1 MTFDLRKES
10 LKYHSSFPQGKLKI
24 SPSKPVKT
32 QKDLTMAYTP
42 GVADPCIEISKDKEK
57 VFSYTNRGNSVAI
70 ITDGTAV
77 LGLGK
82 IGPLAALPVMEGKSV
97 LFKKFADIDAY
108 PICLNL
114 GGGTGGD
121 YLNYFVSTV
130 KAMEPSFGGINL
142 EDIAAPTC
150 FDLQEKLS
158 RGMSIPVFH
167 DDQKGTAIVMLAALT
182 NALKLVGKKFENIK
196 VVMSGAGAA
205 GIAIA
210 KLLCEYKV
218 PKKKIFLCDSK
229 GLVVN
234 SRDDINDEKRNFAQ
248 QATPIGLGEALENA
262 DVFIGASAAGV
273 LNPEMIK
280 NMSKLPIIFAAANPV
295 PEIMPEKAFSAGAYI
310 VATGRSDFQN
320 QINNSLGFPGI
331 FRGALDVRA
340 KTINMEMQIAA
351 SKAIAELVNEP
362 ATGKILKILK
372 KAYPK
377 ETKMFSSPSPLNKFY
392 IVPKQFDLRVVPRVA
407 RMVAKTAM
415 ETKVAQVKID
425 DLESYE
431 KSVFKRILA
440 NWD

>member
-1 MTFDLRKES
+1 MTQNLRKDS
-10 LKYHSSFPQGKLKI
+10 FKYHSSFPSGKLKI

-32 QKDLTMAYTP
+32 QKDLTLAYTP
-42 GVADPCIEISKDKEK
+42 GVAEPCIEISKDKEK

-82 IGPLAALPVMEGKSV
+82 IGPLAALPVMEGKSI

-108 PICLNL
+108 PICLDIENENYE
-114 GGGTGGD
+114 D
-121 YLNYFVSTV
+121 YLEHFVSTV

-142 EDIAAPTC
+142 EDIAAPAC
-150 FDLQEKLS
+150 FELQEKLS
-158 RGMSIPVFH
+158 NKMGIPVFH
-167 DDQKGTAIVMLAALT
+167 DDQKGTAIVITAALT
-182 NALKLVGKKFENIK
+182 NALKLAGKKFENIK
-196 VVMSGAGAA
+196 IVMSGAGAA

-210 KLLCEYKV
+210 KLLLEYKV
-218 PKKKIFLCDSK
+218 SKKQIFLCDSK

-248 QATPIGLGEALENA
+248 EAKQIGLKDVLWDA
-262 DVFIGASAAGV
+262 DVFIGVSAAGV
-273 LNPEMIK
+273 LKPEMIK
-280 NMSKLPIIFAAANPV
+280 NMKKFPIIFAAANPT
-295 PEIMPEKAFSAGAYI
+295 PEIMPKDAFSAGAYI

-340 KTINMEMQIAA
+340 KTINMAMQMAA

-377 ETKMFSSPSPLNKFY
+377 EIKMFSAKSPLNKAY

-407 RMVAKTAM
+407 RMVAKAAM
-415 ETKVAQVKID
+415 ETKVAQVKIT
-425 DLESYE
+425 DLEAYE

-440 NWD
+440 NWE

>member
-1 MTFDLRKES
+1 
-10 LKYHSSFPQGKLKI
+10 
-24 SPSKPVKT
+24 
-32 QKDLTMAYTP
+32 MAYTP
-42 GVADPCIEISKDKEK
+42 GVAEPCIEISKDKEK

-114 GGGTGGD
+114 GGGTGDD
-121 YLNYFVSTV
+121 YLNYFVSTI

-158 RGMSIPVFH
+158 GEMGIPVFH
-167 DDQKGTAIVMLAALT
+167 DDQKGTAIVVTAALT
-182 NALKLVGKKFENIK
+182 NALKLACKKFENIK
-196 VVMSGAGAA
+196 IVMSGAGAA

-210 KLLCEYKV
+210 KLLLEYKV
-218 PKKKIFLCDSK
+218 SKKQIFLCDSK

-248 QATPIGLGEALENA
+248 QATPNSIGLGEALKNA
-262 DVFIGASAAGV
+262 DVFIGVSAAGV
-273 LNPEMIK
+273 LKPEMIK
-280 NMSKLPIIFAAANPV
+280 NMNKSPIIFAAANPI
-295 PEIMPEKAFSAGAYI
+295 PEIMPKDAFSAGAYI

-340 KTINMEMQIAA
+340 KTINMAMQIAA

-362 ATGKILKILK
+362 ASGKILKILK

-377 ETKMFSSPSPLNKFY
+377 EAKIFSSPSSLNKFY

-407 RMVAKTAM
+407 RMVAKAAM
-415 ETKVAQVKID
+415 ETKVAQVKIAN
-425 DLESYE
+425 LEAYE

-440 NWD
+440 NWK